1 MRPPWKL
8 KPVNK
13 ITANQREVKKYL
25 EQVRRGWWDTAWNSG
40 TALDCALCGET
51 ITRYE
56 DLTVDHKIPGKM
68 GGCKDHSPG
77 NLQPAHTWC
86 NNEKGSQRIYKHFP
100 GKPMSKTAINY
111 YLIGEQCFCGDK
123 KETERPCCL
132 KCYALLSP
140 QIKHDLERTPADA
153 LEFDDYQ
160 RLLLEVDLTILRA
173 EAEKRS
179 A

>member
-13 ITANQREVKKYL
+13 ITANQREVKNYL
-25 EQVRRGWWDTAWNSG
+25 AEVRREWWDAAQISG
-40 TALDCALCGET
+40 VPLVCGWCGES
-51 ITRYE
+51 ILSYE
-56 DLTVDHKIPGKM
+56 NLTVDHREPGKM
-68 GGCKDHSPG
+68 GGCKDHSLR

-111 YLIGEQCFCGDK
+111 YLIAELCFCGEK

-140 QIKHDLERTPADA
+140 QIKHDLGRTGADA
-153 LEFDDYQ
+153 LDFEAYQ
-160 RLLLEVDLTILRA
+160 KVLLEVDLTILRA
-173 EAEKRS
+173 EAEKRT